1 VVIHQRID
9 STPNR
14 LRFSEA
20 GVDAALADEAPTER
34 EPLLNDQQEGHLVAL
49 ACSAPPDGR
58 ERWTLA
64 WCTTSRWKV
73 CGCCCNK
80 QLKPWQVR
88 QWCIPRLTATFIEQM
103 EAILRLYTQLF
114 DPNVSMRKS
123 PNC

>member
-1 VVIHQRID
+1 
-9 STPNR
+9 

-34 EPLLNDQQEGHLVAL
+34 EPLLNEQQEGHLVAL

-58 ERWTLA
+58 ERWTLEL
-64 WCTTSRWKV
+64 WTTSRWKV
-73 CGCCCNK
+73 YGCCCK
-80 QLKPWQVR
+80 KHLKPWQVR
-88 QWCIPRLTATFIEQM
+88 QWCISRLTATFIEQM

-114 DPNVSMRKS
+114 HPNVSMRKS